1 LTTSEYDQG
10 CSDSHR
16 NGQDFAGIDA
26 EGVECATVPRPKKTE
41 QRLPKAKLRRGEPVT
56 NRAGE
61 TIYRVRVWNPT
72 LRVQI
77 EEEVAGFAAA
87 VTRQDELEKQ
97 IATGRAIAA
106 DIERLTMD
114 EVFAH
119 YIKWYK
125 TKPDGSARPLTSVSN
140 DYDRYTIYVR
150 PTLGNAYIRDLD
162 LPDLHD
168 LLEGLTKKDGEPVAA
183 STRSDVAGTLKRM
196 FRYAR
201 LRRYVTV
208 NVAIELQT
216 GWGGKVRRRH
226 IIPSLPTVEAQ
237 ADLFESIRSGTG
249 DIVRLL
255 AYTGMRWEEAAAVQL
270 HRVDLRHQRI
280 VVAATASEGSGRRDV
295 RDDTKTEA
303 AKRTIVIPDH
313 AMPAVRRLV
322 RRAEQERQRVAS
334 LSPSRRT
341 KLRPRPVL
349 LVTGVRGGYYSY
361 ATWRRVIAN
370 SRDLTTGKVYTAH
383 ELRHVC
389 ASILIAT
396 PGITDVMIANQMGH
410 AKVETV
416 KDIYAH
422 LFALDLDDLLTAM
435 NATVS
440 RLWVAEGV
448 DASLNDA
455 A

>member
-1 LTTSEYDQG
+1 MTTSEYDES
-10 CSDSHR
+10 CSDRHR
-16 NGQDFAGIDA
+16 NGQNFAGIDA
-26 EGVECATVPRPKKTE
+26 ERVECAVPRPKKNE
-41 QRLPKAKLRRGEPVT
+41 QRLPKPKMRNGQPVT
-56 NRAGE
+56 NREGE
-61 TIYRVRVWNPT
+61 VIHRVRVWNPK

-87 VTRQDELEKQ
+87 VARQDELERK
-97 IATGRAIAA
+97 IAAGRAVAI
-106 DIERLTMD
+106 DPERLTMD
-114 EVFAH
+114 EVFAS
-119 YIKWYK
+119 YITWYK
-125 TKPDGSARPLTSVSN
+125 TKPDGTARPLTSVSN

-150 PTLGNAYIRDLD
+150 PTLGNAYIADLD

-168 LLEGLTKKDGEPVAA
+168 LLEGLTKKNGEPVAA
-183 STRSDVAGTLKRM
+183 STRSDVAGTLKRL

-201 LRRYVTV
+201 LRRHVPV
-208 NVAIELQT
+208 NIAIELQT

-226 IIPSLPTVEAQ
+226 IIPSLPMVERQ
-237 ADLFESIRSGTG
+237 AELFESIRAGSG

-255 AYTGMRWEEAAAVQL
+255 AYTGMRWEEAAAVRL
-270 HRVDLRHQRI
+270 HRVDLRRQRI
-280 VVAATASEGSGRRDV
+280 VVAATASEGSGKRDV

-303 AKRTIVIPDH
+303 AKRTIVIPDQ
-313 AMPAVRRLV
+313 AMPAVRRLA
-322 RRAEQERQRVAS
+322 RRAEQERKRIES
-334 LSPSRRT
+334 LPPSRRRN
-341 KLRPRPVL
+341 LRPRPVL

-361 ATWRRVIAN
+361 ATWRRVIAD
-370 SRDLTTGKVYTAH
+370 SRERTPEKVYTAH

-422 LFALDLDDLLTAM
+422 LFAIEHDDLLTAI

-448 DASLNDA
+448 DASLDDA

>member
-1 LTTSEYDQG
+1 M
-10 CSDSHR
+10 
-16 NGQDFAGIDA
+16 
-26 EGVECATVPRPKKTE
+26 PRPKKNE
-41 QRLPKAKLRRGEPVT
+41 QRLPKPVLRNGQQVT
-56 NRAGE
+56 NRDGE
-61 TIYRVRVWNPT
+61 AIYRVRVWNPK

-77 EEEVAGFAAA
+77 EEKVAGFAAA
-87 VTRQDELEKQ
+87 VTRQDELERQ
-97 IATGRAIAA
+97 IAAGRAVAA
-106 DIERLTMD
+106 DPERLTLD
-114 EVFAH
+114 EVFAR

-125 TKPDGSARPLTSVSN
+125 TKPDGTARPLTSVSN

-150 PTLGNAYIRDLD
+150 PTLGNAYVADLD

-168 LLEGLTKKDGEPVAA
+168 LLEGLTKKNGEPVAA

-196 FRYAR
+196 WRYAR

-208 NVAIELQT
+208 NVAVELQT

-226 IIPSLPTVEAQ
+226 IIPSLPTVERQ
-237 ADLFESIRSGTG
+237 AELFEAIRAGSG

-270 HRVDLRHQRI
+270 HRVDVRHQRI
-280 VVAATASEGSGRRDV
+280 VIAATASEGSGKRDV

-303 AKRTIVIPDH
+303 ARRTIVIPDQ

-322 RRAEQERQRVAS
+322 RRAEQERERVAS
-334 LSPSRRT
+334 LPPSRRRN
-341 KLRPRPVL
+341 LRPRPVL

-361 ATWRRVIAN
+361 ATWRRVIAA
-370 SRDLTTGKVYTAH
+370 SRDRASDNVYTAH

-422 LFALDLDDLLTAM
+422 LFAINHDDLLAAI

-448 DASLNDA
+448 DASLYDA